1 MAKFWQ
7 HIKGFCD
14 TNGYTHIKWTSGLP
28 TISYYN
34 SLNSNTETDFGTILT
49 SGKNGVYQSVYGLT
63 ITNGINFGEKNAN
76 GKLIY
81 SGTNILLEN
90 CNFNAKDSS
99 LTDFKINQGSINN
112 ATEITGV
119 KGQIGAVQFNESNSE
134 YSLVAS
140 NAIKA
145 AFFNTAS
152 DQRLKENI
160 FNFSPTE
167 ADFLVKT
174 TPIYTFDYKDTHL
187 SSIGML
193 AQDWQH
199 YNFNGFEMTSED
211 ENGML
216 SLKESKLVYILWA
229 AVQNLQH
236 QIQELQTVCNELLE
250 ERSIK

>member
-7 HIKGFCD
+7 HIKGFCNTD
-14 TNGYTHIKWTSGLP
+14 GYTYINWTSGLP
-28 TISYYN
+28 TITYYN
-34 SLNSNTETDFGTILT
+34 SSNTPTNFGTILT
-49 SGKNGVYQSVYGLT
+49 SGANNKYQSIYGLT
-63 ITNGINFGEKNAN
+63 ITNGINFNNN
-76 GKLIY
+76 GTLNY
-81 SGTNILLEN
+81 NQSNIILEN
-90 CNFNAKDSS
+90 CKFNATNSS
-99 LTDFKINQGSINN
+99 FTNFTINGGSIND
-112 ATEITGV
+112 ITNITST
-119 KGQIGAVQFNESNSE
+119 KGKIGTVEFFTNGTGD
-134 YSLVAS
+134 YSLIADH
-140 NAIKA
+140 AIKA
-145 AFFNTAS
+145 SFFNTSS

-167 ADFLVKT
+167 ANFLVKT

-187 SSIGML
+187 PSIGML

-236 QIQELQTVCNELLE
+236 QIQELQTIYNELLE